1 MKAGQP
7 VDPFPSLEEALQQL
21 IEDLDKIGTLPADP
35 GENPDN
41 EDPFFDERAQIMATV
56 AAVAIFMQ
64 SLPELA
70 GKERERPLVTLL
82 SHLMDVHE
90 GRKSELLST
99 DRKPGRTRPPLGV
112 QFFRAGAAAAME
124 FFIRAGKSKDEA
136 ARFVSVGSAKLF
148 HDRPS
153 YKQVARWRDEVTG
166 AMDNDGA
173 RYYRELIASVEAR
186 FPNPEQ
192 AARYLL
198 KT

>member
-1 MKAGQP
+1 MTAGQP
-7 VDPFPSLEEALQQL
+7 ADPFLPLEEALQRL
-21 IEDLDKIGTLPADP
+21 VDDLDKIETSPADP
-35 GENPDN
+35 DENPNN
-41 EDPFFDERAQIMATV
+41 EDSFFDERAQIMATV

-82 SHLMDVHE
+82 SHLMDLHE
-90 GRKSELLST
+90 GRKSDLLSP
-99 DRKPGRTRPPLGV
+99 DRKPGRKRPPLEV

-136 ARFVSVGSAKLF
+136 ARLVSNGSAKLF
-148 HDRPS
+148 RNRPS

-166 AMDNDGA
+166 AMDHDGA
-173 RYYRELIASVEAR
+173 RYYRELITSVEVR